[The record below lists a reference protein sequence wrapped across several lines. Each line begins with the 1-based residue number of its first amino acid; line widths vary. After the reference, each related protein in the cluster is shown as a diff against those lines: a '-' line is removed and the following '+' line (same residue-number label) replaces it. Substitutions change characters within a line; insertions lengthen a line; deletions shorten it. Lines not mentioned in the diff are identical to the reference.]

1 MSFFVVE
8 RGTADGGLRMP
19 IARTFGSREEALQAL
34 SHAVASGEVTLEGE
48 VFVADL
54 GAALPVLVMPP
65 VTPDVVSENE
75 TEDAAREPESPEA
88 PVYDAWAEAIADTEA
103 EAEDDLASAL
113 RRAATTLEAEG
124 IEAPASVDALP
135 VDTVPEDV
143 DVVSEQAAEVMTEVV
158 LPAEPLVPA
167 ESGDDAI
174 ADLEAALDQLAS
186 AGSPADAP
194 VDSTGDV
201 DEAASEPVTWPWANV
216 TPVASTATELMEDGQ
231 VTIDAT
237 SEPTALQDEEPA
249 QLEPSADTSP
259 ADVPDSLDSDDG
271 QDLTFVPVPH
281 DAESAPAPRPV
292 IMGDYGP
299 DVGESV
305 QDEPYPAGVWLE
317 DAQESPQEEEDESAE
332 SAATLGYEGGV
343 ELDLGAYTCDDCVY
357 SNTCPKV
364 GQATPADCGSFQWKP
379 E

>member
-8 RGTADGGLRMP
+8 RGVADGRLRVP
-19 IARTFGSREEALQAL
+19 IAQAFDSREEALQAL
-34 SHAVASGEVTLEGE
+34 SHAVASAEVVLEGE

-54 GAALPVLVMPP
+54 GAALPVLIMPP
-65 VTPDVVSENE
+65 ATPDAVSGHEP
-75 TEDAAREPESPEA
+75 EDAVREPESPDA

-113 RRAATTLEAEG
+113 RCAATTLEAEG

-135 VDTVPEDV
+135 VDVVSEDV
-143 DVVSEQAAEVMTEVV
+143 DDEPELGAEAMTEVV

-167 ESGDDAI
+167 ESGVDAI

-194 VDSTGDV
+194 VGPADAV
-201 DEAASEPVTWPWANV
+201 DEMASEPVTWPWANV
-216 TPVASTATELMEDGQ
+216 TPVGSTT
-231 VTIDAT
+231 
-237 SEPTALQDEEPA
+237 PT
-249 QLEPSADTSP
+249 QLEPPVDTGP
-259 ADVPDSLDSDDG
+259 ADVPGSLDSDDG

-281 DAESAPAPRPV
+281 DAESTPAPRPV

-299 DVGESV
+299 DAGESA
-305 QDEPYPAGVWLE
+305 QNGSYPAGVWLE
-317 DAQESPQEEEDESAE
+317 DAQGSPHGEEVESAE
-332 SAATLGYEGGV
+332 SAATPGYEGGV
-343 ELDLGAYTCDDCVY
+343 ELDLETYTCDDCVY